1 MEIGKLTLS
10 GIEALTI
17 LDMKIKAGINEHA
30 SLELKCIV
38 DKSKVLE
45 YMDRAASKKEIILKE
60 SDRILFCGY
69 IKGAEC
75 QVKQKYAQM
84 TIYGTSGSCKIDQ
97 EKKTRSYQD
106 ITESYQSILAKK
118 ADFTFYEKAKPIE
131 NLVVQYQE
139 TDWEFIKRLSSKFYL
154 SVYPDM
160 TASGVKIQ
168 CGVDEKHSPKE
179 IPVFNVTIKK
189 ELEKNDIAKAN
200 GSGNR
205 TLQDACCYY
214 LESDAFCKVG
224 DAVLYN
230 GKKLYIDE
238 LECHMGQA
246 GFHGVYRAKTK
257 AALECVPVSLYHMPG
272 AALEGKIIAVEGEKV
287 KVHLTVD
294 EKQEKEKAYWFPFS
308 TMQSAADGSGWY
320 YMPELGDSVKVCI
333 PGWEEQGAFAVSA
346 VSTYQGN
353 AGEEDRMSDTNVK
366 YMRNPSGKQINLEP
380 DSIKADGGGKASLLQ
395 MDTQGN
401 ILLAGKELLQITAS
415 ETIEITSDKAI
426 EIEAEKNIDVKA
438 DTTGEIILDEN
449 GEVTQLGGQVN
460 INSEE

>member
-139 TDWEFIKRLSSKFYL
+139 TDWEFIKRLSSKF
-154 SVYPDM
+154 
-160 TASGVKIQ
+160 
-168 CGVDEKHSPKE
+168 
-179 IPVFNVTIKK
+179 
-189 ELEKNDIAKAN
+189 
-200 GSGNR
+200 
-205 TLQDACCYY
+205 
-214 LESDAFCKVG
+214 
-224 DAVLYN
+224 
-230 GKKLYIDE
+230 
-238 LECHMGQA
+238 
-246 GFHGVYRAKTK
+246 
-257 AALECVPVSLYHMPG
+257 
-272 AALEGKIIAVEGEKV
+272 
-287 KVHLTVD
+287 
-294 EKQEKEKAYWFPFS
+294 
-308 TMQSAADGSGWY
+308 
-320 YMPELGDSVKVCI
+320 
-333 PGWEEQGAFAVSA
+333 
-346 VSTYQGN
+346 
-353 AGEEDRMSDTNVK
+353 
-366 YMRNPSGKQINLEP
+366 
-380 DSIKADGGGKASLLQ
+380 
-395 MDTQGN
+395 
-401 ILLAGKELLQITAS
+401 
-415 ETIEITSDKAI
+415 
-426 EIEAEKNIDVKA
+426 
-438 DTTGEIILDEN
+438 
-449 GEVTQLGGQVN
+449 
-460 INSEE
+460 